1 MAMTAQNGLG
11 MTENPD
17 LAFLCVKAAAEAG
30 VDLT

>member
-1 MAMTAQNGLG
+1 MAILAQTGLG

-17 LAFLCVKAAAEAG
+17 LAFRGMKAAAEAG